1 MPPRVAS
8 SVATM
13 DDPRA
18 TIHSLVRRNLG
29 PIKPVKSVA
38 DAARELGVSY
48 KQAVRM
54 LKKALTT
61 MRAVISRME
70 VNRLSGGN
78 ANGHPS
84 Y

>member
-1 MPPRVAS
+1 M
-8 SVATM
+8 
-13 DDPRA
+13 
-18 TIHSLVRRNLG
+18 SLSGNQRKLITWVYL
-29 PIKPVKSVA
+29 IKPVKSVA

-48 KQAVRM
+48 QQAVRM